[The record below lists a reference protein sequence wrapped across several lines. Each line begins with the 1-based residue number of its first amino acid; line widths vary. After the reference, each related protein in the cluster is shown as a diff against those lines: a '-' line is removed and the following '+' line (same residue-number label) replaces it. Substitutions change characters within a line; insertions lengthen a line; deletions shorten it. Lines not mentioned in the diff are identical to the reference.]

1 MHLEAHLE
9 PPGIRDVVQT
19 RERLGALSVAVEAA
33 RDRGERLSRL
43 ETVWD
48 QDGDTQL
55 LPHTQFCVDA
65 AGTVRNVLEKLTA
78 EYPALKERILDDDGN
93 LQSLINVLINGRS
106 IRYLDGLD
114 TTIKESDQFAIF
126 PPVGGG

>member
-1 MHLEAHLE
+1 MRVKVFATLRAL
-9 PPGIRDVVQT
+9 V
-19 RERLGALSVAVEAA
+19 GAKEVE
-33 RDRGERLSRL
+33 
-43 ETVWD
+43 
-48 QDGDTQL
+48 
-55 LPHTQFCVDA
+55 VDA

-93 LQSLINVLINGRS
+93 LQSSMNVLINGRS
-106 IRYLDGLD
+106 IRYLEGLN